1 MLVESLKRV
10 IEKLRTECE
19 ALKAENA
26 KSAGQTGKVVSEKA
40 LRQKISNLEQLVH
53 SHEMK
58 EVNLDVRERTIKKLI
73 EANKQLRED
82 LTRETDRYVLLE
94 SRYRDVL
101 VRYGIAAKD
110 VHRNEELVF
119 GLTTGV
125 SMDKYSNFLTDQKEY

>member
-1 MLVESLKRV
+1 
-10 IEKLRTECE
+10 
-19 ALKAENA
+19 
-26 KSAGQTGKVVSEKA
+26 
-40 LRQKISNLEQLVH
+40 
-53 SHEMK
+53 MK

-82 LTRETDRYVLLE
+82 LIREADRYVLLE

-110 VHRNEELVF
+110 VQRNEELVF